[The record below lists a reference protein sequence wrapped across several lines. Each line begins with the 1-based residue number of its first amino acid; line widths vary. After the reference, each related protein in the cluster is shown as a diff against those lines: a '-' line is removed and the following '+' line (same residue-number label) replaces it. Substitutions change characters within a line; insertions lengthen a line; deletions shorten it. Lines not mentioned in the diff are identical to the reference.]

1 MCTTIG
7 RPTSKPDNP
16 EYFKHVMHSAGYTI
30 YKLAKELH
38 VAYSTVHNWCTGAAP
53 STAHLNKLVPIFGL
67 QAMRPYLKQIDT
79 TTPDWERYRNIVAF
93 HYADYYTA
101 PKSLRLARQEANLN
115 QAACADIFHVTR
127 KTWNDWESGRTT
139 PSYANR
145 ILLEDAF
152 GPLFYGVR
160 PGIYQP
166 GYDVIP
172 YFDDEPESLTYNDFA
187 EF

>member
-7 RPTSKPDNP
+7 RPTNKPTDSD
-16 EYFKHVMHSAGYTI
+16 YFKHVMRDAGYNI
-30 YKLAKELH
+30 YKLAKEMH
-38 VAYSTVHNWCTGAAP
+38 VAYSTVRNWYNGAAP
-53 STAHLNKLVPIFGL
+53 SATHLNKLVPILGL

-101 PKSLRLARQEANLN
+101 PKSIRLARQEANLN
-115 QAACADIFHVTR
+115 QASCADIFHVTR
-127 KTWNDWESGRTT
+127 KTWNDWESGKTT

-166 GYDVIP
+166 GYDVTP
-172 YFDDEPESLTYNDFA
+172 YSEDESESLVYDDFNN
-187 EF
+187 F

>member
-7 RPTSKPDNP
+7 RPTNKPDNP
-16 EYFKHVMHSAGYTI
+16 EYFKHIVHNAGYNI
-30 YKLAKELH
+30 YKLAKEMH
-38 VAYSTVHNWCTGAAP
+38 VAYSTVRNWYNGAAP
-53 STAHLNKLVPIFGL
+53 SATHLNKLVPILGL

-101 PKSLRLARQEANLN
+101 PKSIRLARQEANLN
-115 QAACADIFHVTR
+115 QASCADIFHVTR
-127 KTWNDWESGRTT
+127 KTWNDWESGKTT

-166 GYDVIP
+166 GYDVTP
-172 YFDDEPESLTYNDFA
+172 YSEDESESLLYDDFNN
-187 EF
+187 F

>member
-1 MCTTIG
+1 MMCITIG
-7 RPTSKPDNP
+7 RPTNKPTDP
-16 EYFKHVMHSAGYTI
+16 EYFKHVMRDAGYTI
-30 YKLAKELH
+30 YKLAKEMH
-38 VAYSTVHNWCTGAAP
+38 VAYSTVHRWCNGAAP
-53 STAHLNKLVPIFGL
+53 STTHLNKLVPIFGL

-127 KTWNDWESGRTT
+127 KTWNDWEMGRTM

-145 ILLEDAF
+145 IILEDAF

-160 PGIYQP
+160 PGVYQP
-166 GYDVIP
+166 GYDI
-172 YFDDEPESLTYNDFA
+172 DDEAESLIEEDY
-187 EF
+187 